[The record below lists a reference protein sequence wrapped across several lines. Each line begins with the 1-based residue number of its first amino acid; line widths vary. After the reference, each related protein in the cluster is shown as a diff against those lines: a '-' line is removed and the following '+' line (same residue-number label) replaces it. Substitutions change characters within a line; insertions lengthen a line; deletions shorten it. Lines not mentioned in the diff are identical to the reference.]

1 MRSQAFD
8 AGELPASSEHA
19 EHGPLGAPLF
29 LSPGPIPTSVPVAR
43 DVHRLL
49 SAAGT
54 PGLAYREFTIVP
66 ALRPAKNARLALL
79 ALVAFEREAGRTTIA
94 RGLIPAFA
102 RRGLRAVRAHAPPPG
117 FPSRCDV
124 LVVDEPGPPSAQLLA
139 EADAVLVVVRP
150 SLQTARRAEAM
161 LGQLRSYR
169 RRAPRYLAS
178 RVDARTDVPALEA
191 MRALLGP
198 RLLATTIHEDPF
210 LDDPGS
216 QVQAD
221 FLSLARELR
230 RRRR

>member
-1 MRSQAFD
+1 
-8 AGELPASSEHA
+8 
-19 EHGPLGAPLF
+19 
-29 LSPGPIPTSVPVAR
+29 
-43 DVHRLL
+43 
-49 SAAGT
+49 
-54 PGLAYREFTIVP
+54 
-66 ALRPAKNARLALL
+66 LL
-79 ALVAFEREAGRTTIA
+79 ALVSFEREAGRTTIA

-102 RRGLRAVRAHAPPPG
+102 RRGLRAVRAHAPPPE

-124 LVVDEPGPPSAQLLA
+124 LVVDEAGPPTTQLLA

-150 SLQTARRAEAM
+150 AIETVRAAEAK

-169 RRAPRYLAS
+169 RAAPRYLAS
-178 RVDARTDVPALEA
+178 RVDARTDVPALAA

-198 RLLATTIHEDPF
+198 RLLSTTIHEDPF

>member
-1 MRSQAFD
+1 
-8 AGELPASSEHA
+8 
-19 EHGPLGAPLF
+19 
-29 LSPGPIPTSVPVAR
+29 VPVAR
-43 DVHRLL
+43 DVDQLL
-49 SAAGT
+49 CAAGA
-54 PGLAYREFTIVP
+54 PDLAYREFKVP
-66 ALRPAKNARLALL
+66 PAPRPANARLALL
-79 ALVAFEREAGRTTIA
+79 ALVSFERESGRTTIA

-102 RRGLRAVRAHAPPPG
+102 RRGLRAVRAHAPPPE
-117 FPSRCDV
+117 FPPRCDV
-124 LVVDEPGPPSAQLLA
+124 LVVDEPGGPSAQLLA

-150 SLQTARRAEAM
+150 ALATVRTAEAR

-169 RRAPRYLAS
+169 RVAPRYLAS
-178 RVDARTDVPALEA
+178 RVDARTDVPALAA

-216 QVQAD
+216 EVQAD